1 MAIAHTL
8 LKIAY
13 QVLKTGTPYT
23 DLGVGF
29 YASREAPQARQA
41 YLIRQLQKLNP
52 GCRIL
57 GAADAYQAMREP
69 RPGVPFQL
77 VPVVG
82 EVVECF
88 FWRAADLHAVA
99 DDSQGRTA
107 PGSRGIA
114 PLALHRGSL
123 RPPAEMAM
131 VTAHTARTVHHT

>member
-82 EVVECF
+82 EVVASSGVQ
-88 FWRAADLHAVA
+88 RISTLLLMTVKAVPPPEVE
-99 DDSQGRTA
+99 G
-107 PGSRGIA
+107 
-114 PLALHRGSL
+114 L
-123 RPPAEMAM
+123 RL
-131 VTAHTARTVHHT
+131 